1 MSATTSTIRLVR
13 SQKELL
19 ASITPALL
27 AKPRTTAALR
37 RARGDHHAYD
47 SFLRDRLSC
56 LASKGLLQSTWTG
69 RGRFWNLTEA
79 RTPWHAV
86 SPATFALLHAG
97 FRSALEETP
106 RDLVTW
112 GIAFDWLTENP
123 PAGRAVGWEERIADL
138 RADVARVFGG
148 MP

>member
-1 MSATTSTIRLVR
+1 MTTIRLVR

-37 RARGDHHAYD
+37 RIRGDHHAYD

-56 LASKGLLQSTWTG
+56 LASKGLLQSTLTG
-69 RGRFWNLTEA
+69 KGRFWSLTEA
-79 RTPWHAV
+79 RTPWHALL
-86 SPATFALLHAG
+86 PKAFHLLHPG

-112 GIAFDWLTENP
+112 MIALDWLTENP
-123 PAGRAVGWEERIADL
+123 PAGRADWEKTIADL
-138 RADVARVFGG
+138 RADVARVFGKQG
-148 MP
+148 G